1 MARREPGALLSQVD
15 ARLAESTARAEP
27 AALQAALGRTPLTPG
42 GLRPVCYKDALGLPR
57 WEAEEQRC
65 GDEAEGRGD
74 FYAGAAP
81 AWGGQFEAWAAALYA
96 GRCAPGAPA
105 VREAVELAIERARE
119 EAEEAAAGAAAEEA
133 ATVAAEAAAEA
144 ARALAALEIQAS
156 VLAVAQSRH
165 AGSCGRQRSCAA
177 TAFPYRA
184 HTHTHTHT
192 HTRAH
197 GHRPPGPGIVRS
209 RGIRPPPA
217 RPPQVWLELDRL
229 LATIAR
235 LRGKGQQVPRSPP
248 TDVPRFCVV
257 LWGGAQDPWTITE
270 GTIAGGERPPL
281 PHFPLDLDRC
291 PCGVQVPVPSQLIGL
306 MPPAPEAG
314 GWPVDFELAKM
325 GAPTTASRRTDG
337 SRLSTTLSAT
347 RPVGAA
353 A

>member
-165 AGSCGRQRSCAA
+165 AGLCGRQRSFAA

-184 HTHTHTHT
+184 RTHTHTHTHT
-192 HTRAH
+192 HGRMDTARQAQASCALAAFD
-197 GHRPPGPGIVRS
+197 RR
-209 RGIRPPPA
+209 PPA
-217 RPPQVWLELDRL
+217 RRRCGWSS
-229 LATIAR
+229 T
-235 LRGKGQQVPRSPP
+235 GSSPP
-248 TDVPRFCVV
+248 SPGCAARGSRCPVLHPQTCRASVSFCGVAPKIHGPSQKGPLQGGRDLPFPISPSTLTVV
-257 LWGGAQDPWTITE
+257 LAVS
-270 GTIAGGERPPL
+270 
-281 PHFPLDLDRC
+281 RC
-291 PCGVQVPVPSQLIGL
+291 PCR
-306 MPPAPEAG
+306 
-314 GWPVDFELAKM
+314 
-325 GAPTTASRRTDG
+325 ASSSG
-337 SRLSTTLSAT
+337 
-347 RPVGAA
+347 
-353 A
+353 

>member
-165 AGSCGRQRSCAA
+165 AGLCGRQRSFAA

-184 HTHTHTHT
+184 RTHTHTT
-192 HTRAH
+192 GAWT
-197 GHRPPGPGIVRS
+197 PS
-209 RGIRPPPA
+209 A
-217 RPPQVWLELDRL
+217 RPRHRALSRHSTAIRLSPQVWLELDRL

-291 PCGVQVPVPSQLIGL
+291 PCCVQVPVPSQLIGL